1 MIEKRPRK
9 IQKSLFSGC
18 LALIMLVLF
27 SGRESLGA
35 VPMPAFSLPA
45 AINGALVNSD
55 VYKGKAILVTFFA
68 TWCPPCLQEI
78 PTLKL
83 VHEKY
88 GQQGFAV
95 LALSV
100 DEGGAGVVAQLV
112 QRQKITY
119 PVLMAD
125 RVTAKKFGGI
135 PGVPTSFLVNKDG
148 HVIKKYPGY
157 VPRALLE
164 KDILSVL

>member
-1 MIEKRPRK
+1 MKIMVANRK
-9 IQKSLFSGC
+9 TGLLFGW
-18 LALIMLVLF
+18 LLLMLGIIA
-27 SGRESLGA
+27 GRECYAA

-45 AINGALVNSD
+45 ATSGAVVSSD
-55 VYKGKAILVTFFA
+55 LYKGKAILVTFFA

-78 PTLKL
+78 PTLKHL
-83 VHEKY
+83 HEKF

-112 QRQKITY
+112 QQQKITY

-125 RVTAKKFGGI
+125 RVTTKKFGGV